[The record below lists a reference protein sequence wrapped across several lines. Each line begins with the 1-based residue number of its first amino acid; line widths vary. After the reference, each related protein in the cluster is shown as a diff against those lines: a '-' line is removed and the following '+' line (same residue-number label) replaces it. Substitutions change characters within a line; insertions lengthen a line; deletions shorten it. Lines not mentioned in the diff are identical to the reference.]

1 MKITVSK
8 ADLANG
14 INIVSKAVSNKTTMP
29 ILECILLEAGAEG
42 IRLLGNDMELGI
54 ETVIPGRIDQKGLIA
69 VDTNIFSSIIRKFPD
84 GDVDISTENESV
96 EIKSGKI
103 NFNIPGR
110 DGREFPRLPDIDRID
125 GINVSE
131 FTLRDIITKTI
142 FSISDND
149 SNKMMTGELMEV
161 EDGNLRLVSLDG
173 HRISIRRVELNGS
186 YNNHRVIVPGKTL
199 SDVSKILGDD
209 TDKQVSIFFTDKHV
223 LFEFDSTTVVSRL
236 IDGEYFRIDQ
246 MISSDYETK
255 ITVNRQEILG
265 CIDRATLLVKEG
277 DKKPIIMLISDGVIE
292 IKINT
297 TLGKMDE
304 MIAASKSGRD
314 MTIGFN
320 PRFLLDA
327 FRAID
332 DEEIDIYFVNPKA
345 PCFIRDAAETYNYVV
360 LPVNFTTID

>member
-103 NFNIPGR
+103 NFNIPG
-110 DGREFPRLPDIDRID
+110 IDRID

-297 TLGKMDE
+297 TLGRTVLYPRCCRNLQLRG
-304 MIAASKSGRD
+304 SSGE
-314 MTIGFN
+314 FH
-320 PRFLLDA
+320 
-327 FRAID
+327 D
-332 DEEIDIYFVNPKA
+332 D
-345 PCFIRDAAETYNYVV
+345 
-360 LPVNFTTID
+360 

>member
-1 MKITVSK
+1 M
-8 ADLANG
+8 
-14 INIVSKAVSNKTTMP
+14 
-29 ILECILLEAGAEG
+29 
-42 IRLLGNDMELGI
+42 
-54 ETVIPGRIDQKGLIA
+54 
-69 VDTNIFSSIIRKFPD
+69 
-84 GDVDISTENESV
+84 
-96 EIKSGKI
+96 
-103 NFNIPGR
+103 
-110 DGREFPRLPDIDRID
+110 
-125 GINVSE
+125 
-131 FTLRDIITKTI
+131 
-142 FSISDND
+142 
-149 SNKMMTGELMEV
+149 
-161 EDGNLRLVSLDG
+161 
-173 HRISIRRVELNGS
+173 
-186 YNNHRVIVPGKTL
+186 IVPGKTL

-255 ITVNRQEILG
+255 ITVNRKEILD

-297 TLGKMDE
+297 TLGRMDE